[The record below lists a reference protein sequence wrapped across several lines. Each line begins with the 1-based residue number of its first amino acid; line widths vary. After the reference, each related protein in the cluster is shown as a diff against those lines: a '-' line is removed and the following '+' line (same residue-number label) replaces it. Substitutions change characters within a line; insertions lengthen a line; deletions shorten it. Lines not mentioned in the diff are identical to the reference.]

1 MTSNDYKLT
10 LHMVCSVDGIIAKP
24 DNSVSWFETKDH
36 YENGVEA
43 QDQEESDRSIDCYV
57 MGSKTYEHAME
68 LSKEYGWVYGD
79 KPTIVVTGRNLQDDR
94 VNIEFFSGDLIA
106 LVNEKL
112 KPVYKNVWVVGGSL
126 LIRDFIRQNLADEIR
141 MNILPI
147 ILGDG
152 VPFFNQIRKE
162 QALHLKDSI
171 AYKNGMLELCY
182 EIIR

>member
-1 MTSNDYKLT
+1 
-10 LHMVCSVDGIIAKP
+10 MVCSLDGIIAKP

-43 QDQEESDRSIDCYV
+43 QDQEELERSIDCYV

-68 LSKEYGWVYGD
+68 LSKQYGWVFGV
-79 KPTIVVTGRNLQDDR
+79 KPTIVVTNRNLQDDR
-94 VNIEFFSGDLIA
+94 ANIEFFSGELIS

-112 KPVYKNVWVVGGSL
+112 KPSYNNVWVVGGSL
-126 LIRDFIRQNLADEIR
+126 LIRDFIRHNLADEIC

-152 VPFFNQIRKE
+152 IPFFNQIRKE
-162 QALHLKDSI
+162 QVLHLKDNI
-171 AYKNGMLELCY
+171 AYKNGMLELRY
-182 EIIR
+182 EILKK